1 MGWGSGNVVMD
12 GIIAAAM
19 KHVPKKTRIA
29 FYKDVIT
36 VMESA
41 DCDTLQECEGKDLL
55 YDEALSELHSYEDFD
70 EDEVQT
76 PSG

>member
-12 GIIAAAM
+12 GISAAAM

-36 VMESA
+36 VKESA
-41 DCDTLQECEGKDLL
+41 DCDTLQE
-55 YDEALSELHSYEDFD
+55 
-70 EDEVQT
+70 
-76 PSG
+76 